1 MPVENYV
8 PNKKQPPIDL
18 MKVGVIP
25 SNTDMNVET
34 IISRPVVNTNDFARW
49 VLEPRGMLSGES
61 RIQFELI
68 GPVTTIHAF
77 YPRNIGVF
85 ALIKR
90 AVLRGNN
97 GAVILQEIDDFNHFM
112 AYESMFMDG
121 EHQVEKEQYTSNRCI
136 AHQMK
141 YDDTATNVE
150 TSNSEA
156 EGVALNN
163 NIELET
169 NGQVLRMPESQYFA
183 QNPIFSVS
191 LANLFPIIRNNQ
203 LPTYAMKNLV
213 IELTF
218 EPSGTIATTRG
229 RNCLRNGNTANQN
242 YAINTASTKMVADY
256 IHYTEDEIKAWESSE
271 ALKNG
276 HKVISYVDY
285 RLTKTSLT
293 SAQATNQIRNLGGAN
308 REVNKVIVGMCDDND
323 GEETLVNKYNAE
335 WVASNNSV
343 EINVKYNDRYLFSGG
358 DVTNNGR
365 HYHNIVRAEGL
376 APHVT
381 KEEYCNQ
388 FESLSTANLE
398 GSRFDTFLAGK
409 FGWICVALNRGEK
422 VNQRGVELYSKYLTL
437 PVLGGGTTYTQ
448 RAWVEV
454 VRIADIDVTGT
465 GTTEVF
471 WA

>member
-1 MPVENYV
+1 MPVEDYT

-25 SNTDMNVET
+25 SNKDMNVET
-34 IISRPVVNTNDFARW
+34 IISRPVVNTNSFARW

-61 RIQFELI
+61 RIQFELV
-68 GPVTTIHAF
+68 GPAKTIRSF

-97 GAVILQEIDDFNHFM
+97 GAVVLQEIDDFNHFM
-112 AYESMFMDG
+112 SYESLFMDG
-121 EHQVEKEQYTSNRCI
+121 EHQLEKEQFTSNRCI
-136 AHQMK
+136 AHQVK
-141 YDDTATNVE
+141 YDDTAANVT
-150 TSNSEA
+150 TSNSKG
-156 EGVALNN
+156 EGIALANG
-163 NIELET
+163 IDLE
-169 NGQVLRMPESQYFA
+169 GGGAILRMPESQYFA

-218 EPSGTIATTRG
+218 EPSGTTAETRG
-229 RNCLRNGNTANQN
+229 RNCLRNGDAVNQD

-276 HKVISYVDY
+276 HKLISYVDY

-293 SAQATNQIRNLGGAN
+293 HTQASNQIRNLGGAN
-308 REVNKVIVGMCDDND
+308 REVNKVIVGICDDND
-323 GEETLVNKYNAE
+323 GEVSIINKYNAN
-335 WVASNNSV
+335 WVGANSKV

-358 DVTNNGR
+358 DVDNNGR

-388 FESLSTANLE
+388 VQTLSTANLE
-398 GSRFDTFLAGK
+398 GNAFNTFLAGQ

-437 PVLGGGTTYTQ
+437 ADPAPNTYTQ
-448 RAWVEV
+448 RAWIEV

-465 GTTEVF
+465 GNTEVF